1 MRTLIDLLNRKVI
14 EMRLATEEGQDLAEY
29 GLIIALIAIACIAAL
44 TALGTD
50 IGSALGI
57 VADKISAGVQSGG
70 GN

>member
-14 EMRLATEEGQDLAEY
+14 EMRLAAEEGQDLAEY

-50 IGSALGI
+50 IGSALRS
-57 VADKISAGVQSGG
+57 VAGEISAGVQSGG

>member
-44 TALGTD
+44 TALGGD
-50 IGSALGI
+50 IGSALSSIGG
-57 VADKISAGVQSGG
+57 KISAGVQSGG